1 LGFLANPRRPIS
13 TGGKQ
18 MTSIYL
24 IIFTLGSGLEIGY
37 ITGKTERLCDRM
49 GVLVEE
55 MEELWGQPIDAYC
68 RDTGIPFLR
77 PEARP

>member
-1 LGFLANPRRPIS
+1 
-13 TGGKQ
+13 

-55 MEELWGQPIDAYC
+55 MEALWGQPVDAYC

-77 PEARP
+77 PVARP

>member
-1 LGFLANPRRPIS
+1 
-13 TGGKQ
+13 

-24 IIFTLGSGLEIGY
+24 IIFAIGNLEVGY
-37 ITGKTERLCDRM
+37 ITGKTHRLCDRM

-55 MEELWGQPIDAYC
+55 MEALWGQPVDAYC

-77 PEARP
+77 PVARP

>member
-1 LGFLANPRRPIS
+1 
-13 TGGKQ
+13 

-24 IIFTLGSGLEIGY
+24 IIFTLSTGMEIGY
-37 ITGKTERLCDRM
+37 VTGKTSKVCDRM

>member
-1 LGFLANPRRPIS
+1 
-13 TGGKQ
+13 

-24 IIFTLGSGLEIGY
+24 IIFTLSTGMEIGY
-37 ITGKTERLCDRM
+37 VTGKTSKVCDRM

-55 MEELWGQPIDAYC
+55 MEALWGQPVDAYC

-77 PEARP
+77 PVARP

>member
-1 LGFLANPRRPIS
+1 
-13 TGGKQ
+13 

-24 IIFTLGSGLEIGY
+24 IIFAIGSMEIGY
-37 ITGKTERLCDRM
+37 ITGKTHRLCDRM

>member
-1 LGFLANPRRPIS
+1 
-13 TGGKQ
+13 

-24 IIFTLGSGLEIGY
+24 IIFAIGSMEVGH
-37 ITGKTERLCDRM
+37 ITGKTSAVCDEM
-49 GVLVEE
+49 PAMVEALE
-55 MEELWGQPIDAYC
+55 ALWGQQVDAYC

>member
-1 LGFLANPRRPIS
+1 
-13 TGGKQ
+13 

-24 IIFTLGSGLEIGY
+24 IILAIGDLEVGH
-37 ITGKTERLCDRM
+37 ITGKTSAVCDRM

-77 PEARP
+77 PVARP

>member
-1 LGFLANPRRPIS
+1 
-13 TGGKQ
+13 

-24 IIFTLGSGLEIGY
+24 IIFALGDLEIGY
-37 ITGKTERLCDRM
+37 ITGKTYAVCNQM
-49 GVLVEE
+49 PALVEE
-55 MEELWGQPIDAYC
+55 MEELWGQPVDAYC

>member
-1 LGFLANPRRPIS
+1 
-13 TGGKQ
+13 

-24 IIFTLGSGLEIGY
+24 IILAIGSMEIGY
-37 ITGKTERLCDRM
+37 ITGKTHRLCDRM
-49 GVLVEE
+49 PALVEE
-55 MEELWGQPIDAYC
+55 METLWGQPVDAYC

>member
-1 LGFLANPRRPIS
+1 
-13 TGGKQ
+13 

-49 GVLVEE
+49 GVLVGE
-55 MEELWGQPIDAYC
+55 MEALWGQPVDAYC
-68 RDTGIPFLR
+68 RDTGLPFLR
-77 PEARP
+77 PVARP

>member
-1 LGFLANPRRPIS
+1 
-13 TGGKQ
+13 
-18 MTSIYL
+18 MTSLYL
-24 IIFTLGSGLEIGY
+24 IIFTLSTGMEIGY
-37 ITGKTERLCDRM
+37 VTGKTSKVCDRM